1 MDDTPRQ
8 PSTRFH
14 SVKSAA
20 SSHIMNSHSSC
31 GLSLRLKTGVTAL
44 LLFVFQMGLVSA
56 APLKVV
62 TSVPD
67 LADFARRVGG
77 NLVEVLSL
85 ASGKEN
91 PHAVAL
97 KPSYIAKIR
106 SADLFIQM
114 GLDMEHAYAP
124 ALLAEARN
132 LRLQPGKEGF
142 LDLGEDVQALGVPA
156 VLDRAGGDV
165 HPKGNPHY
173 NLDPVQAQ
181 RMVRAIG
188 ARLALLRPAEAVLF
202 RANADAYVREIEERL
217 GSWKARLRGK
227 GVRFISYHPDFA
239 YFEERFGVR
248 QEGTIEPKPGIDP
261 GPAHIEALVRDMKTR
276 KIRLIVKESFYS
288 DRVPLELARRTGA
301 VLVSVPIFV
310 GATPEARDYLSMMD
324 ALVSAFTK

>member
-1 MDDTPRQ
+1 M
-8 PSTRFH
+8 
-14 SVKSAA
+14 KSDVF
-20 SSHIMNSHSSC
+20 SHTMNSHSSR
-31 GLSLRLKTGVTAL
+31 GPSLRLKTAVTAL
-44 LLFVFQMGLVSA
+44 FLLLFHMGLASA
-56 APLKVV
+56 APLRVV

-77 NLVEVLSL
+77 NSVEVLSL

-91 PHAVAL
+91 PHAVPL
-97 KPSYIAKIR
+97 RPSYIAKIR

-132 LRLQPGKEGF
+132 VRLQPGREGF
-142 LDLGEDVQALGVPA
+142 LDLGEEVQALGVPA

-165 HPKGNPHY
+165 HAKGNPHY

-188 ARLALLRPAEAVLF
+188 ARLALLRPADAVQF
-202 RANADAYVREIEERL
+202 RTNADAYVREIEERL
-217 GSWKARLRGK
+217 GSWKARLSGK

-239 YFEERFGVR
+239 YFAQRFGVR
-248 QEGTIEPKPGIDP
+248 QEGTIEPKPGIEP
-261 GPAHIEALVRDMKTR
+261 GPAHMEALVRDMQTR
-276 KIRLIVKESFYS
+276 KIGLIVKESFYS
-288 DRVPLELARRTGA
+288 DRVPMELARRTGA

-310 GATPEARDYLSMMD
+310 GATPEARDYLSMME
-324 ALVSAFTK
+324 ALVSAFAK